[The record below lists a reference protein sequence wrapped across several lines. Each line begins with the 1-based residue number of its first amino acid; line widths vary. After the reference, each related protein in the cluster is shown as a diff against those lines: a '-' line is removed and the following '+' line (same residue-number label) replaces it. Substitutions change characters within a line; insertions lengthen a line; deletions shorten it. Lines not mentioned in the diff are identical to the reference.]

1 MKRHKKRRKGETK
14 LGQRQKQK
22 KQKGRRL
29 KRKGRRWV
37 EAWARATSLQRD
49 IPPKDTTRMPHAST
63 GARYPRNFSL
73 YCLLAL
79 HDYTILHYPT
89 LRGRPL
95 IQRIPQVL
103 RHLIPQVLRHP
114 GKPLL
119 KGMLLFLP
127 QRTSLLL
134 RRLPEPRSELGLVLG
149 PPFSHIGW

>member
-1 MKRHKKRRKGETK
+1 
-14 LGQRQKQK
+14 
-22 KQKGRRL
+22 
-29 KRKGRRWV
+29 
-37 EAWARATSLQRD
+37 
-49 IPPKDTTRMPHAST
+49 MPHAST
-63 GARYPRNFSL
+63 GARYQRHFSL

-79 HDYTILHYPT
+79 HYYTT
-89 LRGRPL
+89 LRHARRPL
-95 IQRIPQVL
+95 IQR
-103 RHLIPQVLRHP
+103 IPQVLRHP